1 MGKQGNKPKPSPQA
15 GPMAAQCDIIGRVRG
30 HRDTKGCNTPTPLKP
45 SPPDP
50 PSPSS
55 ALSLCQQL
63 TPDRVVCV
71 GDNAG
76 EVCCA
81 AQFSKQVS
89 ASRCHEEELAGEEQP
104 QQMQTDTPRPWSERT
119 NTNACS
125 GNRKRCEMPSHQTL
139 MVIERD
145 RNLSEVYVVMELCA
159 KGDLLKHINVKGA
172 LPDHSSWRFFTQ
184 LCEAIQYLHSRDV
197 AHRDIKCENLLLD
210 RYHNL
215 KVCDF
220 GFSKSLTYIDG
231 RMVLSET
238 YCGTSSYAAPEILR
252 SFPYNPKVSDV
263 WSMGI
268 VLYMMLYATMPYEAN
283 NVTRMVGIQMQH
295 NIDFPNSPSVSF
307 EAKDLIRSLL
317 HPVVEKRITI
327 SNILQS
333 SWVLREGRM
342 EDTDADP
349 TSHAGSG
356 QGGPTDEK
364 AKEEEKL
371 TKNCSDPGEG
381 PSTAATRH

>member
-1 MGKQGNKPKPSPQA
+1 MNGRSFMESRGYTFHKNLGEGMYGKVISAHSSHLDKKVAIKVMDKKKLHYNYLEKFLPQEMQIIRSLNH
-15 GPMAAQCDIIGRVRG
+15 PNIVKTIDIFESN
-30 HRDTKGCNTPTPLKP
+30 TKK
-45 SPPDP
+45 
-50 PSPSS
+50 
-55 ALSLCQQL
+55 
-63 TPDRVVCV
+63 
-71 GDNAG
+71 
-76 EVCCA
+76 
-81 AQFSKQVS
+81 
-89 ASRCHEEELAGEEQP
+89 
-104 QQMQTDTPRPWSERT
+104 
-119 NTNACS
+119 
-125 GNRKRCEMPSHQTL
+125 
-139 MVIERD
+139 
-145 RNLSEVYVVMELCA
+145 VYVVMELCA

-210 RYHNL
+210 RFHNL

-268 VLYMMLYATMPYEAN
+268 VLYMMLYATMPYDAN
-283 NVTRMVGIQMQH
+283 NVTKMVGIQMQH
-295 NIDFPNSPSVSF
+295 NIDFPNSPSVSS

-342 EDTDADP
+342 EDSDEDP

-364 AKEEEKL
+364 AREEEKL
-371 TKNCSDPGEG
+371 TKNSSDPGEG
-381 PSTAATRH
+381 PSTAPTRHWC